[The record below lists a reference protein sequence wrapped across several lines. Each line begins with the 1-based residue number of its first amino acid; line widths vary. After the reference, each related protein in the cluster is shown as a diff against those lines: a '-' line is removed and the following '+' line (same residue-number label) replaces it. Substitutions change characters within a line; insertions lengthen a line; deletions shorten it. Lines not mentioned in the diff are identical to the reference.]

1 MPYADF
7 VLDPYPKGWTN
18 PVNMRATGALGAA
31 GAWDAAPTEQSIFGA
46 QGLTLSFTYTR
57 AAAGGAFDYQIEL
70 SPYGVV
76 GDVPGGAAEWVTEAL
91 YQAGGVALGADAQS
105 REQREYQTYGSTSAA
120 AEDYQLDFEL
130 QAPYER
136 IRVRARESADGVQAN
151 PGTLQ
156 ITMVV
161 W

>member
-1 MPYADF
+1 MPYTDY
-7 VLDPYPKGWTN
+7 VTSPYPVAWTN
-18 PVNMRATGALGAA
+18 PVVMRVSAALAA
-31 GAWDAAPTEQSIFGA
+31 QGAWDTPIEQNIFGA

-57 AAAGGAFDYQIEL
+57 GALGGAFDYQLEL
-70 SPYGVV
+70 SPYSV
-76 GDVPGGAAEWVTEAL
+76 GTLAPAGAAEWVTEAL
-91 YQAGGVALGADAQS
+91 YDAGAVAVGVDTQS
-105 REQREYQTYGSTSAA
+105 REQREYQTYGSQGAA
-120 AEDYQLDFEL
+120 AEDYQIDFEL

-136 IRVRARESADGVQAN
+136 IRIRARESADGVTAD

>member
-1 MPYADF
+1 MPYRDF
-7 VLDPYPKGWTN
+7 VLDPYPKAWSN
-18 PVNMRATGALGAA
+18 PVNMRVSVALPAA
-31 GAWDAAPTEQSIFGA
+31 GAWDSTPTEQNIFGA

-57 AAAGGAFDYQIEL
+57 GAAGGAFDYQIEL
-70 SPYGVV
+70 SPYSVV
-76 GDVPGGAAEWVTEAL
+76 ALAPVGASEWVTESIYA
-91 YQAGGVALGADAQS
+91 AGAVALGTDTQS
-105 REQREYQTYGSTSAA
+105 REQREYQTYGSVGAG
-120 AEDYQLDFEL
+120 AESFQIDFEL

-136 IRVRARESADGVQAN
+136 IRILARESADGVPAS

>member
-1 MPYADF
+1 MPYRDF
-7 VLDPYPKGWTN
+7 VTDPYPKAWVN
-18 PVNMRATGALGAA
+18 PVVLRVSAALPAQ
-31 GAWDAAPTEQSIFGA
+31 GAWDTAPTEQNIFGA

-57 AAAGGAFDYQIEL
+57 GAAGGAFDYQIEL
-70 SPYGVV
+70 SPYSIAALT
-76 GDVPGGAAEWVTEAL
+76 PAGASEWVTEA
-91 YQAGGVALGADAQS
+91 ALATGAVVTGADTQS
-105 REQREYQTYGSTSAA
+105 LEQREYETYGSQGAA
-120 AEDYQLDFEL
+120 AEDYQMDFEL

-136 IRVRARESADGVQAN
+136 IRIQARESADGIQGT

>member
-1 MPYADF
+1 MPYADL

-18 PVNMRATGALGAA
+18 PVNMRASAALAAA
-31 GAWDAAPTEQSIFGA
+31 GAWDATPTEQSIFGA

-57 AAAGGAFDYQIEL
+57 GAAGGAFDWQFEL
-70 SPYGVV
+70 SPYGVAA
-76 GDVPGGAAEWVTEAL
+76 DAPAGAAEWVTESL
-91 YQAGGVALGADAQS
+91 YQAGAVALGVDTQS
-105 REQREYQTYGSTSAA
+105 REQREYQTYGSQGAA
-120 AEDYQLDFEL
+120 AEDYQIDFEL

-136 IRVRARESADGVQAN
+136 IRVRARESADGIQAT

-156 ITMVV
+156 ISMVV

>member
-1 MPYADF
+1 
-7 VLDPYPKGWTN
+7 
-18 PVNMRATGALGAA
+18 MRATGALGAA

-57 AAAGGAFDYQIEL
+57 GAAGGAFDYQLEL
-70 SPYGVV
+70 SPYGVAA
-76 GDVPGGAAEWVTEAL
+76 DAPAGANEWVTEAL
-91 YQAGGVALGADAQS
+91 YAAGVVAVGVDTQS
-105 REQREYQTYGSTSAA
+105 REQREYQTYGSQGAA
-120 AEDYQLDFEL
+120 AEDYQVDFEL

-136 IRVRARESADGVQAN
+136 IRVRARESADGVQGT
-151 PGTLQ
+151 PGALQ

>member
-1 MPYADF
+1 MPYQSY

-18 PVNMRATGALGAA
+18 PVVMRATGALGAA

-70 SPYGVV
+70 SPYSVAALA
-76 GDVPGGAAEWVTEAL
+76 PAGANEWVTESV
-91 YQAGGVALGADAQS
+91 YDAGAVAAGADTRS
-105 REQREYQTYGSTSAA
+105 REQREYQTYGSQGAA
-120 AEDYQLDFEL
+120 AEDWQVDFEL

-136 IRVRARESADGVQAN
+136 IRIRARESADGVQAT

-156 ITMVV
+156 VTMVV

>member
-1 MPYADF
+1 MPYRDF
-7 VLDPYPKGWTN
+7 VLDPYPKAWVN
-18 PVNMRATGALGAA
+18 PVVMRASAALPGAA
-31 GAWDAAPTEQSIFGA
+31 AWDATPTEQNIFGA

-57 AAAGGAFDYQIEL
+57 GAAGGAFDYQIEL

-76 GDVPGGAAEWVTEAL
+76 GDLPAGAAQWVTVGINASG
-91 YQAGGVALGADAQS
+91 AVVAGADTTS
-105 REQREYQTYGSTSAA
+105 LEQRELDSYTSQGAA
-120 AEDYQLDFEL
+120 AEDYQVDLDL
-130 QAPYER
+130 QAPYEWIR
-136 IRVRARESADGVQAN
+136 IRARESGDEGN

>member
-1 MPYADF
+1 MPAQ
-7 VLDPYPKGWTN
+7 
-18 PVNMRATGALGAA
+18 
-31 GAWDAAPTEQSIFGA
+31 GAWDTPTEQNIFGT

-57 AAAGGAFDYQIEL
+57 AAVGGAFDYQIEL
-70 SPYGVV
+70 SPYSIGTLA
-76 GDVPGGAAEWVTEAL
+76 PAGAAEWVTEAL
-91 YQAGGVALGADAQS
+91 YDAGAVALGADTQS
-105 REQREYQTYGSTSAA
+105 REQREYQTYGSQGAA
-120 AEDYQLDFEL
+120 AEDYQIDFEL

-136 IRVRARESADGVQAN
+136 IRISARESADGDQNN

>member
-1 MPYADF
+1 MPYADY

-18 PVNMRATGALGAA
+18 PVVARASAALPAA
-31 GAWDAAPTEQSIFGA
+31 GAWDAAPTAQSIFGA

-57 AAAGGAFDYQIEL
+57 GAAGGAFDYQVEL
-70 SPYGVV
+70 SPYSIAALA
-76 GDVPGGAAEWVTEAL
+76 PAGANEWVTEAI
-91 YQAGGVALGADAQS
+91 YAAGAVAAGADTQS
-105 REQREYQTYGSTSAA
+105 REQREFQTYQATAAA
-120 AEDYQLDFEL
+120 AEDYQVDFEL

-136 IRVRARESADGVQAN
+136 IRIRARESGAVGN

-156 ITMVV
+156 ISMVV

>member
-1 MPYADF
+1 MPYRDF
-7 VLDPYPKGWTN
+7 VLDPYPKAWRN
-18 PVNMRATGALGAA
+18 PVVMRASAVLPAA
-31 GAWDAAPTEQSIFGA
+31 GAWDATPTEQNIFGA

-57 AAAGGAFDYQIEL
+57 GAAGGAFDYQLEL
-70 SPYGVV
+70 SPYSIAAL
-76 GDVPGGAAEWVTEAL
+76 VPAGANEWVTESIYA
-91 YQAGGVALGADAQS
+91 AGAVALGTDTQS
-105 REQREYQTYGSTSAA
+105 REQREYQTYGSVGAG
-120 AEDYQLDFEL
+120 AEGFQLDFEL

-136 IRVRARESADGVQAN
+136 VRIPTRESADGIPAN

>member
-1 MPYADF
+1 MPYQSF

-18 PVNMRATGALGAA
+18 PVDMRATGALGAA

-46 QGLTLSFTYTR
+46 QGLTLSFTYTQ
-57 AAAGGAFDYQIEL
+57 AAAGGAVDYQIEL
-70 SPYGVV
+70 SPYSIAALA
-76 GDVPGGAAEWVTEAL
+76 PGGANEWVTESV
-91 YQAGGVALGADAQS
+91 YDAGAVAAGADTQS
-105 REQREYQTYGSTSAA
+105 REQREFQTYGSQGAA
-120 AEDYQLDFEL
+120 AEDWQVDFEL

-136 IRVRARESADGVQAN
+136 MRIRARESADGVQAS

-156 ITMVV
+156 VTMVV